1 LLLQKTRPQF
11 VTATKPEKRKQTTGQ
26 CTKTGPQASS
36 LLNISAIVFAR
47 LTKTR
52 PQPEMGQIMRF
63 RIFPPAV
70 ASLIVATAFAFSPNL
85 PHGVS
90 IPPGATEALAAFD
103 DQTNGFVAAQADH
116 DADAMQFNEHESA
129 TQGLGPLY
137 NADSCGSCHLNPVTG
152 GISEVTELR
161 AGHHDARGQFV
172 EAPGGSLINSNI
184 LPGVPMPYVPERET
198 IRTFRTSLNILGDGY
213 VEAIADDTLVG
224 IAHSQSDRTRGRI
237 AGQVIQVPLLEAPGQ
252 TRVARFGWKNQH
264 ASLTSFSA
272 DAYLNEMGITTPV
285 FPTER
290 TSLGVNVT
298 PFSKG
303 AVPNNPGDDVDTFAR
318 FLRATKAPP
327 RDLAA
332 ANTVEAQLGGH
343 LFEAIGCETCHVS
356 TIVTA
361 PAGTMINGGT
371 LTVPDALGNKI
382 IHPFGDFLLHDVGT
396 GDGIVQNGG
405 QETANKLRTAPLW
418 GVRTR
423 NRLMHDGN
431 SLTFEQAI
439 DRHRGEAEE
448 TADQFR
454 RLTTRQKNALIA
466 FLHSL

>member
-1 LLLQKTRPQF
+1 MRVRIVLPALFVGLAASALAVSSNFPQ
-11 VTATKPEKRKQTTGQ
+11 Q
-26 CTKTGPQASS
+26 
-36 LLNISAIVFAR
+36 FA
-47 LTKTR
+47 L
-52 PQPEMGQIMRF
+52 
-63 RIFPPAV
+63 
-70 ASLIVATAFAFSPNL
+70 
-85 PHGVS
+85 
-90 IPPGATEALAAFD
+90 PPGAMEALAAFD
-103 DQTNGFVAAQADH
+103 NQTNGFVAAQADH
-116 DADAMQFNEHESA
+116 DADAMQFNEHESL

-137 NADSCGSCHLNPVTG
+137 NADSCSSCHLNPVTG

-161 AGHHDARGQFV
+161 AGHHDRHGLFV
-172 EAPGGSLINSNI
+172 DAPGGSLINSNA
-184 LPGVPMPYVPERET
+184 LPGVPMPYVPERES

-224 IAHSQSDRTRGRI
+224 IARAQSDKTRGRI

-272 DAYLNEMGITTPV
+272 DAYVNEMGITTPF
-285 FPTER
+285 FPSER
-290 TSLGVNVT
+290 TSLGVDVSS
-298 PFSKG
+298 FSQG

-327 RDLAA
+327 RDLAVA
-332 ANTVEAQLGGH
+332 ITPEAQQGAF
-343 LFEAIGCETCHVS
+343 LFEAIGCGTCHVR

-371 LTVPDALGNKI
+371 LTVPEALGNKI

-405 QETANKLRTAPLW
+405 QDTANKLRTPPLW
-418 GVRTR
+418 GVRMR

-431 SLTFEQAI
+431 SLTFEDAI
-439 DRHRGEAEE
+439 ERHHGEA
-448 TADQFR
+448 ADASDNFR
-454 RLTTRQKNALIA
+454 RLLPRQRNALIA